1 MNSPTACRTEHIRH
15 IILWSKWVGAI
26 HNEAQIDVE
35 YWMTTDKSSCLLS
48 TSYTSGD
55 YYELTNN
62 NNITEYNNPW
72 GEHIQHESSN
82 DNRWDRSSPIEF
94 AMLNVCGWV
103 GLVMLVV
110 VGWLNGG
117 ADAAGYSDRRWAIH
131 NFIANCIGFVV
142 LCMFVCW
149 QSVKCPQLGTSNSRC
164 PQRDYPSGN
173 GPAMHFLMNAA

>member
-1 MNSPTACRTEHIRH
+1 MNSPAACRTEHIRH

-62 NNITEYNNPW
+62 NNITEYNNPS

-82 DNRWDRSSPIEF
+82 DNRWDRSSPIEL
-94 AMLNVCGWV
+94 AMLNVCVCVCVWMSWV
-103 GLVMLVV
+103 GDIGGCWLTEWWAQMQQVTLIDGEQSHNINCELHWVGCVV
-110 VGWLNGG
+110 YVCVL
-117 ADAAGYSDRRWAIH
+117 AVSEMSAIRH
-131 NFIANCIGFVV
+131 I
-142 LCMFVCW
+142 
-149 QSVKCPQLGTSNSRC
+149 Q
-164 PQRDYPSGN
+164 
-173 GPAMHFLMNAA
+173 

>member
-62 NNITEYNNPW
+62 SNITEYNNPW

-94 AMLNVCGWV
+94 AMLNVCVWMSWV
-103 GLVMLVV
+103 GD
-110 VGWLNGG
+110 VGGCWLTEWW
-117 ADAAGYSDRRWAIH
+117 RRCSTLLWSTGEQSTISLR
-131 NFIANCIGFVV
+131 IALGL
-142 LCMFVCW
+142 LCCVCLCVGSQW
-149 QSVKCPQLGTSNSRC
+149 NVRN
-164 PQRDYPSGN
+164 
-173 GPAMHFLMNAA
+173 